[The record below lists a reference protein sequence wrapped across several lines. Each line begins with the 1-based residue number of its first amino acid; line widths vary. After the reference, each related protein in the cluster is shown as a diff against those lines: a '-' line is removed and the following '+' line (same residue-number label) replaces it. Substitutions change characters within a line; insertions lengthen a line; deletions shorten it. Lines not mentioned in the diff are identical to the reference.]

1 MTWQWDS
8 IQPSAHPSF
17 LYGVNT
23 TAQFGGFPADL
34 FPGLAAG
41 KTDILNV
48 QMRCTGQSYTVTLRD
63 GLGRTQQFTMISD

>member
-8 IQPSAHPSF
+8 TQPSLPFSF
-17 LYGVNT
+17 VYGVNT

-41 KTDILNV
+41 GTDMLNV
-48 QMRCTGQSYTVTLRD
+48 QMRCSGQSYTVTLRD